1 MLLTSRHIA
10 SCFNLKQ
17 TFLTCNMSPYSET
30 FNWLGAA
37 QCILDAIDFLP
48 FEKKGIPFTSF
59 LSFCGKKLKKYVHL
73 FVA

>member
-1 MLLTSRHIA
+1 
-10 SCFNLKQ
+10 
-17 TFLTCNMSPYSET
+17 MSPYSKT

-37 QCILDAIDFLP
+37 QRILDAIDFLP